1 MCGNTS
7 RQRIDKWL
15 WVARFFKTRSLAA
28 RAVTGGRIQV
38 DGLRARPS
46 RKVEVGQ
53 KLTLTLKD
61 DVYSLIVL
69 GLSQNRG
76 PAPEARL
83 LYEETTESKTLR
95 ETKEQRCHQVPK
107 RSHFNKSDKY
117 ARRARILSNRL
128 KRGRT

>member
-46 RKVEVGQ
+46 RKVAVGQ

-95 ETKEQRCHQVPK
+95 ETKAQRCHQVPK
-107 RSHFNKSDKY
+107 SRFNKSDKY

-128 KRGRT
+128 KRGTT